1 MCDEDIQHDMPDG
14 WWLCNIQSPN
24 NSSKTKTGPCQHLLA
39 ALVHRNNPDVCKD
52 PTDADAGAPREVVRK
67 KAKEGRVEAINAAKS
82 GPQTERGKQEEA
94 MNSAKAL
101 MMQKTA
107 EFEECQV
114 VKEQLNMLKEF
125 KESFLE
131 GYNDGDGEKEFNE
144 TVREMLYELPIM
156 KKRKAKNDKGD

>member
-1 MCDEDIQHDMPDG
+1 MG
-14 WWLCNIQSPN
+14 LC
-24 NSSKTKTGPCQHLLA
+24 HA
-39 ALVHRNNPDVCKD
+39 A
-52 PTDADAGAPREVVRK
+52 AGAPREVVQK
-67 KAKEGRVEAINAAKS
+67 KAKEGREEAINAAKS

-156 KKRKAKNDKGD
+156 KKRKARNDKGD